1 MQVGSYTAEFCEHVL
16 LFIKQRKDRNDVS
29 GLRALVQQIR
39 TEGINFAIAD
49 DMRTTPSIA
58 RYDIEPYGA
67 LRPPY
72 PVTIIENLTEFIEG
86 DRMPTILIA
95 LDLPEQEETWWTYT
109 VKELVP
115 SRTDPTKTHYVWRMP
130 IHFWT
135 IPYKH
140 CGKFSEEGEPQLSM
154 APYGTLSKEIHEELF
169 KDSNM
174 SVEEYNASHATAA
187 AVFMQIYAG
196 FCAAIHGHE
205 VTFTDVEPNEATN
218 KMRRARGKMPL
229 FSYKTL
235 TIGKPKRK
243 SRHLGGTHASP
254 RSHLR
259 RGHYRTSSKG
269 VRYWVQ
275 PCMVKGETDGFVHKD
290 YIVEGQIECT

>member
-1 MQVGSYTAEFCEHVL
+1 MQVGSYAAEFCEHVL
-16 LFIKQRKDRNDVS
+16 LFAKQRKNQYDVS

-39 TEGINFAIAD
+39 AEGINFAIAD
-49 DMRTTPSIA
+49 DMRTTASIES
-58 RYDIEPYGA
+58 YDIAPHGS

-72 PVTIIENLTEFIEG
+72 PVTIIENLTEFDEG
-86 DRMPTILIA
+86 DKMPTIIIA
-95 LDLPEQEETWWTYT
+95 LDYPDKEEIWWTYT

-115 SRTDPTKTHYVWRMP
+115 SKRDPTKTHYVWRVP
-130 IHFWT
+130 IHFWS

-140 CGKFSEEGEPQLSM
+140 CGKFSERGEPQLSM
-154 APYGTLSKEIHEELF
+154 APYGVLSKGAYEEVF

-174 SVEEYNASHATAA
+174 SIDEYNDAHAVAA
-187 AVFMQIYAG
+187 TIFVQIYAG

-205 VTFTDVEPNEATN
+205 VTFTDVEPNEAAN

-259 RGHYRTSSKG
+259 RGYFRTSQKG
-269 VRYWVQ
+269 VRHWVQ

-290 YIVEGQIECT
+290 YIVEGEAA

>member
-1 MQVGSYTAEFCEHVL
+1 
-16 LFIKQRKDRNDVS
+16 
-29 GLRALVQQIR
+29 
-39 TEGINFAIAD
+39 
-49 DMRTTPSIA
+49 MRTTPSIA
-58 RYDIEPYGA
+58 NYDIAPYGA

-72 PVTIIENLTEFIEG
+72 PVTIVENLTEFIEG

-95 LDLPEQEETWWTYT
+95 LDLPEREETWWTYT

-115 SRTDPTKTHYVWRMP
+115 SKRNPTETYYVWRMP
-130 IHFWT
+130 VHFWT

-140 CGKFSEEGEPQLSM
+140 CGKFSEEGHPQLPM
-154 APYGTLSKEIHEELF
+154 APYGTISKELHEKLLE
-169 KDSNM
+169 DSNM
-174 SVEEYNASHATAA
+174 SVEEYNNAHATAA
-187 AVFMQIYAG
+187 AVFMEIYAG

-205 VTFTDVEPNEATN
+205 VTLTDVEPDAAKN
-218 KMRRARGKMPL
+218 KMRRARGKVPL
-229 FSYKTL
+229 FTYKVL
-235 TIGKPKRK
+235 TVGKKKRK

-259 RGHYRTSSKG
+259 RGHYRTSPKG

-290 YIVEGQIECT
+290 YRVVGEDDASTANQLGAGPHVQEL